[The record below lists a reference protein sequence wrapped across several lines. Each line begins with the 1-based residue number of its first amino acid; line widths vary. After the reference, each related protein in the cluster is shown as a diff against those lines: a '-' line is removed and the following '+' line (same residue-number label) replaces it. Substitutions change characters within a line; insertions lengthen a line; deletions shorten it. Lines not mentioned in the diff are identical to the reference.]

1 MKPNK
6 PSVSPLLI
14 ALCAFCSLL
23 VFVLKS
29 KVNKKLMSIPKKSLS
44 TQHRADIRRKDKSK
58 TKEHEWD
65 LNKQ

>member
-6 PSVSPLLI
+6 PFVSPLLI

-44 TQHRADIRRKDKSK
+44 TQDRADIRQKGKSK